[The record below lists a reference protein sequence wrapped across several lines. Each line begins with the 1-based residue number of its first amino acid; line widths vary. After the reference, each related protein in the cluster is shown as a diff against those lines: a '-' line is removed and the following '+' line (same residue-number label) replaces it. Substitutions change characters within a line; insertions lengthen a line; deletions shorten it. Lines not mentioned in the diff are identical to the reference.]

1 MNETPENSVPTPLQP
16 VPASLRPEWRPP
28 APARG
33 LSAPRLCRDSVLTPA
48 ARQPPEAYDV
58 QSFLPWFDSCSLP
71 RQSRNPTSA
80 SHRLTE
86 IIGED
91 STVTRHGFRS
101 LARDLE
107 ET

>member
-1 MNETPENSVPTPLQP
+1 MYRAFSHGSIL
-16 VPASLRPEWRPP
+16 
-28 APARG
+28 ARFPG
-33 LSAPRLCRDSVLTPA
+33 
-48 ARQPPEAYDV
+48 
-58 QSFLPWFDSCSLP
+58 
-71 RQSRNPTSA
+71 QSRNPTSA

-91 STVTRHGFRS
+91 STVTRQGFRS

>member
-71 RQSRNPTSA
+71 RTEPEPYVCLSQA
-80 SHRLTE
+80 DGDHRRRL
-86 IIGED
+86 D
-91 STVTRHGFRS
+91 RHPAGV
-101 LARDLE
+101 
-107 ET
+107 

>member
-1 MNETPENSVPTPLQP
+1 MYRAFSPGSILARFPGE
-16 VPASLRPEWRPP
+16 SLNPP
-28 APARG
+28 
-33 LSAPRLCRDSVLTPA
+33 SAPH
-48 ARQPPEAYDV
+48 E
-58 QSFLPWFDSCSLP
+58 
-71 RQSRNPTSA
+71 
-80 SHRLTE
+80 LTE